1 MLHELRA
8 TQDGSVAAQASHNL
22 SRLQAVLYTK
32 LSICAR
38 TTKGFAQRTVLSTGS
53 SYPALAELATWL
65 NGGWGI
71 QLNGAS
77 SAEMMLIDGSFS
89 IIVRSLAP

>member
-38 TTKGFAQRTVLSTGS
+38 TTKGFAQRTVLSIS
-53 SYPALAELATWL
+53 
-65 NGGWGI
+65 
-71 QLNGAS
+71 
-77 SAEMMLIDGSFS
+77 
-89 IIVRSLAP
+89 